1 MKIMKTTY
9 LLLTSMRSSRTVG
22 FTLIELLVVIAI
34 IALLSAILFPVF
46 GRARENARRTSCQ
59 SNLKQLG
66 LGFHMYSQDYDET
79 YPNRM
84 TSTSGWDIVV
94 PPYLGV
100 DMSSTAKSPS
110 ILQCPNDTGLKRVTS
125 TCSTSTSYLPRS
137 YSMPN
142 AALSNRTP
150 LFFAGKYT
158 TAAGYT
164 GRMVS
169 SIPEPSFTI
178 MLAENVNNTNRFR
191 SNVGADISSPAAQGR
206 NQVCAGTPDFVVPVH
221 FEAWNYLFVDGH
233 VKWLKPEA
241 TINGPGKTAGTMD
254 DPKGMW
260 TVAEND

>member
-1 MKIMKTTY
+1 MKTLKLNHKPT
-9 LLLTSMRSSRTVG
+9 RSKPIFG

-34 IALLSAILFPVF
+34 IALLAAILFPVF

-66 LGFHMYSQDYDET
+66 LGFTMYAQDYDET

-84 TSTSGWDIVV
+84 STSSGWDIVV

-100 DMSSTAKSPS
+100 DASSTSRTPS
-110 ILQCPNDTGLKRVTS
+110 ILQCPNDTAVKRVVS
-125 TCSTSTSYLPRS
+125 NCISNSSYLPRS

-150 LFFAGKYT
+150 LFFAGKFT
-158 TAAGYT
+158 TAAGFT

-169 SIPEPSFTI
+169 SIPEPSFTL
-178 MLAENVNNTNRFR
+178 MLAENINNTNRFR
-191 SNVGADISSPAAQGR
+191 SNAGADISSAAGQGR
-206 NQVCAGTPDFVVPVH
+206 NQACADTPEYTKPAH

-254 DPKGMW
+254 EPKGMW